1 VNGERGLEFA
11 AAIAA
16 AAVVAAGVLFF
27 GWPTFT
33 VLALYWIGNV
43 VIGVFTLLRIAI
55 ASARAGHPFGGVF
68 VGAFFAVHY
77 GLFCLGH
84 AFLIA
89 TLLGR
94 GGIDGSLLFK
104 PAALLVARVAS
115 DSIGTIA
122 LLAITLGA
130 GFDALRRLR
139 NADAADRADPR
150 GVMSAPYGRIVVLHV
165 VLLVG
170 GFLLQLLQAPAVAA
184 LLLVGAKLA
193 SDMIWLRRPPVAVA
207 ETAG

>member
-1 VNGERGLEFA
+1 MNGERALEFA

-33 VLALYWIGNV
+33 VLALYWIENV

-55 ASARAGHPFGGVF
+55 ASTRSGHPFGGLF

-77 GLFCLGH
+77 GVFCIGH
-84 AFLIA
+84 ALLIA
-89 TLLGR
+89 TLFGSGR
-94 GGIDGSLLFK
+94 IFGNVVTD
-104 PAALLVARVAS
+104 PAAQLVASVAS
-115 DSIGTIA
+115 DSIGAVA
-122 LLAITLGA
+122 LLAIALGA
-130 GFDALRRLR
+130 GVDALRWLR

-150 GVMSAPYGRIVVLHV
+150 AVMSAPYGRIVVLHV

-193 SDMIWLRRPPVAVA
+193 SDMVRLRRLPVAA
-207 ETAG
+207 AGMAG